1 MGQSPRR
8 YRLFWRV
15 YLHNFSLLTVIALT
29 LAAVENFIV
38 SPVVQPALLRFVN
51 HFALEIAQSHQDPE
65 QLERR
70 VKQLHQEL
78 GINISVYDSQDRLL
92 SSSATPAITVS
103 PENAQRSLRG
113 ESVRDTSQSLVVPL
127 QTEGKVSGYVV
138 FNLVADVTWRS
149 GVVVISSVLL
159 LLILISIPLIRAI
172 SRPLENLVEKAQA
185 LGRGD
190 LRARATVGRQDEIG
204 DLAVTFNEMADRISS
219 QILAEKELLANI
231 SHELRT
237 PMARIRVA
245 LDLAAEDKDDPAQY
259 FTGIAD
265 DLRELEGLVNDV
277 LTATRLD
284 LAAHR
289 TGESIPLRRELL
301 DSELLLSAAIERFS
315 DAHPSRELMVSFEKL
330 PTIYADKMMLRRALD
345 NLLDNAQKYSDP
357 AHAVSISARE
367 EGSLL
372 VIRIAD
378 KGIGLTKEE
387 QQKLFQPFFR
397 ADRSRNRETGGLGL
411 GLVLVKRII
420 QAHEGEIFVQSKPTE
435 GTTFTITLQV
445 SPPGDI
451 NDVTR

>member
-15 YLHNFSLLTVIALT
+15 YLHNFFLLTVIALT
-29 LAAVENFIV
+29 IAAVENFIV
-38 SPVVQPALLRFVN
+38 SPVIQPTLLRFVN
-51 HFALEIAQSHQDPE
+51 HFSLEIAQSYHDPE
-65 QLERR
+65 QLGQR
-70 VKQLHQEL
+70 VKLLHQEL
-78 GINISVYDSQDRLL
+78 GINISVYDSKDQLL
-92 SSSATPAITVS
+92 SSSVTPAILVS

-127 QTEGKVSGYVV
+127 QAEGKVTGYVV
-138 FNLVADVTWRS
+138 FNLAADVTWRS
-149 GVVVISSVLL
+149 GVVVIATVLL

-190 LRARATVGRQDEIG
+190 LNARAMVGRRDEIG
-204 DLAVTFNEMADRISS
+204 DLAVTFNEMAEQISS

-245 LDLAAEDKDDPAQY
+245 LDLAAEDKDDPVQY
-259 FTGIAD
+259 FIGIAD

-301 DSELLLSAAIERFS
+301 DSELLFSAALERFS
-315 DAHPSRELMVSFEKL
+315 DAHPSRELAVNFGKL
-330 PTIYADKMMLRRALD
+330 PLIYADPMMLRRAID

-357 AHAVSISARE
+357 TSLISISARK
-367 EGSLL
+367 EGQRL
-372 VIRIAD
+372 VIQITD

-420 QAHEGEIFVQSKPTE
+420 ESHEGEIFVQSKPTE
-435 GTTFTITLQV
+435 GTTFTITLQI
-445 SPPGDI
+445 SSAAE
-451 NDVTR
+451 